1 MIKWSLILSLGLS
14 VSLAAASDERRPPVQ
29 TVPFVDLERYT
40 GKWYEVARLPT
51 RFQRD
56 CIGATAEYE
65 MIGEGMLSVF
75 NTCYTQEGKTR
86 TIRGEARVDGEHTA
100 RLKVT
105 FDNFFFKLFSWLI
118 KADYWIIDL
127 AEDYSYA
134 VVGAPNRKYLWILSR
149 EPQLPEA
156 LYQSLRKRIGAQG
169 FDTERLIR
177 TKVPDQ
183 E

>member
-1 MIKWSLILSLGLS
+1 MLEWSLILSLGLW
-14 VSLAAASDERRPPVQ
+14 ASSAFAGQNREPVVQ
-29 TVPFVDLERYT
+29 TVSFVDLERYA
-40 GKWYEVARLPT
+40 GKWYEVARFPT

-56 CIGATAEYE
+56 CIGSTADYAI
-65 MIGEGMLSVF
+65 IGDGRLSVL
-75 NTCYTQEGKTR
+75 NTCYMQDGKTR
-86 TIRGEARVDGEHTA
+86 TIQGEARVDGENTA

-134 VVGAPNRKYLWILSR
+134 VVGSPNRKYLWILSR
-149 EPQLPEA
+149 EPQLPED
-156 LYQSLRKRIGAQG
+156 LYQSITERVEAQR

-177 TKVPDQ
+177 TEVPEQ
-183 E
+183 R

>member
-1 MIKWSLILSLGLS
+1 MLEWSLILFLGLS
-14 VSLAAASDERRPPVQ
+14 VNLAATDEDREPEVQ
-29 TVPFVDLERYT
+29 TVSFVDLERYA
-40 GKWYEVARLPT
+40 GKWYEVARFPT

-56 CIGATAEYE
+56 CISSTADYE
-65 MIGEGMLSVF
+65 VIGEGRLSVL
-75 NTCYTQEGKTR
+75 NTCHMQDGKTR
-86 TIRGEARVDGEHTA
+86 TIQGEARIDGENTA

-134 VVGAPNRKYLWILSR
+134 AVGSPNRKYLWILSR
-149 EPQLPEA
+149 EPELPEA
-156 LYQSLRKRIGAQG
+156 LYQSLVKRIEAQG

-177 TKVPDQ
+177 TQLPD
-183 E
+183 ER

>member
-1 MIKWSLILSLGLS
+1 MLRLSLVLCLGLS
-14 VSLAAASDERRPPVQ
+14 ASLATAREDRERPVQ
-29 TVPFVDLERYT
+29 TVSFIDLERYT

-56 CIGATAEYE
+56 CIGSTAAYE
-65 MIGEGMLSVF
+65 LAGDDKLSVL

-86 TIRGEARVDGEHTA
+86 TIRGEAKVDGENNA

-134 VVGAPNRKYLWILSR
+134 VVATPNRKYLWILSR
-149 EPQLPEA
+149 EPELPED
-156 LYQSLRKRIGAQG
+156 LYQVLIERIAAQG
-169 FDTERLIR
+169 FDTERIIR
-177 TKVPDQ
+177 TKVPD
-183 E
+183 

>member
-1 MIKWSLILSLGLS
+1 MLPLSLILYLSLS
-14 VSLAAASDERRPPVQ
+14 ASLATASEDDKRPVQ
-29 TVPFVDLERYT
+29 TVSFVELERYT

-56 CIGATAEYE
+56 CIGATADYE
-65 MIGEGMLSVF
+65 LIGDGKLSVL
-75 NTCYTQEGKTR
+75 NTCYTQDGKTR
-86 TIRGEARVDGEHTA
+86 TIRGEAKVDGDNSA

-134 VVGAPNRKYLWILSR
+134 VVGTPNRKYLWVLSR
-149 EPQLPEA
+149 EPEMPEDLNQVLIA
-156 LYQSLRKRIGAQG
+156 RIAAQG
-169 FDTERLIR
+169 FDTQRIIR
-177 TKVPDQ
+177 TKVSD
-183 E
+183 